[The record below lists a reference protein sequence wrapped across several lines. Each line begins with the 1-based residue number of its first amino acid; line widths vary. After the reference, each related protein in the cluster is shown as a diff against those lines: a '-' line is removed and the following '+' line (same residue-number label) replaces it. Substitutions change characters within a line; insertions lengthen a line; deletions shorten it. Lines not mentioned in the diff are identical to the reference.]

1 MIKGTNAG
9 WCFWFGSVQFD
20 FILIKGTSAHKI
32 FYLDIQTMFPFGEV
46 GMGNSCSSS
55 IFHEVQ
61 LTFFLLS
68 IFCSVSVSMSL
79 MNIYWMPKE

>member
-1 MIKGTNAG
+1 MLVDVFGL
-9 WCFWFGSVQFD
+9 FLFSVWFY
-20 FILIKGTSAHKI
+20 FILIKGTSAHRI

-46 GMGNSCSSS
+46 GMRNSCSSS
-55 IFHEVQ
+55 VFHEVQ

-68 IFCSVSVSMSL
+68 IFCSVSVSVSL